1 MKEKEKEDEKLKM
14 KKEVQQIQE
23 MNEASELVIEKMK
36 PQNEKLCLRCKKM
49 EKDVSLRA
57 KLLSMW
63 QTQKLSGKIRR
74 RKFFHHH
81 WKGGNY
87 LL

>member
-36 PQNEKLCLRCKKM
+36 PQNEKLFLRYKKM

-63 QTQKLSGKIRR
+63 QTQNFQEKPPS
-74 RKFFHHH
+74 
-81 WKGGNY
+81 
-87 LL
+87 